1 MKPILKKLGRSHLP
15 YIALIFGVIACAT
28 TTPPVEH
35 LEPSKGVGVKD
46 EGAEVLKKAIVLLE
60 RSDFKITSKE
70 SDRITAVSKNYSFT
84 AWVVK
89 NWWGAC
95 KINWLLH
102 RNPNINPNIHIQ
114 GGKTAR
120 NSCDTFLE
128 SLKQA
133 L

>member
-1 MKPILKKLGRSHLP
+1 MKPILKKLGWSHLP

-28 TTPPVEH
+28 TTPQVEH

-46 EGAEVLKKAIVLLE
+46 EGAEVLKKAILLLE
-60 RSDFKITSKE
+60 RSNFKITSKE

-84 AWVVK
+84 AWVV
-89 NWWGAC
+89 NDWGSC
-95 KINWLLH
+95 RINWLL
-102 RNPNINPNIHIQ
+102 NLNNNSPNIRIADDTTTQEP
-114 GGKTAR
+114 
-120 NSCDTFLE
+120 CDTFLE